1 MINRLC
7 QKQSLGI
14 ASGRVAGAG
23 QWRSIHQSSYICP
36 ESRIISHLHYYPKYW
51 NMIVKNDKYFVRS
64 ARTFYRA
71 FDPVRPVPSATIF
84 LLVLLFLSRHPWSPL
99 PPVIPVVVL
108 LLLLLLKSMNAWIQW
123 LGFLTHFWI
132 TPLASWKRRLARV
145 LVLNWNCARNGYI
158 SLTAISLVHVTT
170 LAFQFHRTK
179 VYICMRYIKHWIW
192 YPVRQNFPV

>member
-51 NMIVKNDKYFVRS
+51 NMIKMISILLGPRGPFIDLSTPSVQSRPRQFS
-64 ARTFYRA
+64 FL
-71 FDPVRPVPSATIF
+71 FSSFCPVNPGHPCHPS
-84 LLVLLFLSRHPWSPL
+84 SR
-99 PPVIPVVVL
+99 
-108 LLLLLLKSMNAWIQW
+108 LLLLLKPMNAWIQW

-145 LVLNWNCARNGYI
+145 LVLNWNCACDGYI